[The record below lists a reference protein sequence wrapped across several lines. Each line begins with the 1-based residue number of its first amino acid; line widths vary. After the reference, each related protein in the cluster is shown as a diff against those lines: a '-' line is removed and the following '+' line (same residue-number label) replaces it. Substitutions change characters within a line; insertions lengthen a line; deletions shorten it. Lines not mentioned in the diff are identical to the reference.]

1 MARNDYYVLL
11 GVAATASRTQIRR
24 AFRKLARKY
33 HPDINPGDNV
43 AAVHYQRIAEAF
55 EVLVDPERRER
66 YDSIGAEPEAPPH
79 TEPARYGFEGFDF
92 SLEERREVDIFPD
105 LFHLFQ

>member
-11 GVAATASRTQIRR
+11 GVETSTSRTQIRR

-43 AAVHYQRIAEAF
+43 AAVRYQRIAE
-55 EVLVDPERRER
+55 VLQKASYRLAEFMYEKAGESGADASQAAEGSRSDGEDVIDAEIVDSDEKK
-66 YDSIGAEPEAPPH
+66 
-79 TEPARYGFEGFDF
+79 
-92 SLEERREVDIFPD
+92 
-105 LFHLFQ
+105 